1 MKEYN
6 TGLATTIWNPG
17 RIKLLVVLTIL
28 TVLATLFMD
37 DVFSFLPYVN
47 LLPILFGTCVG
58 GPVYGTV
65 IAIITFVFNFL
76 TGAEPIIIV
85 YAIEAISLSIFF
97 GAYVRLGFFA
107 TIQGVWVGVV
117 ACTLMDTLFKI
128 PIHFAFNG
136 GHLPFDT
143 KLLYLHNLLER
154 FGERTLFISVIC
166 FLVVTFIDMAIF
178 LFIVYFLIKKLPSSV
193 MEFFSIPREFPT
205 MQVVKDE
212 KEEEFLSETDKLKAK
227 AMEKI
232 EKAKEAAGEGQAD
245 EKKDI

>member
-6 TGLATTIWNPG
+6 TGLATTVWNPG
-17 RIKLLVVLTIL
+17 RIRLLVVLTIL
-28 TVLATLFMD
+28 TVIATLFFD

-58 GPVYGTV
+58 GPVYGTI
-65 IAIITFVFNFL
+65 IAIVVFVFNFL

-107 TIQGVWVGVV
+107 TIKGVWVGVV

-136 GHLPFDT
+136 GHLPFDS
-143 KLLYLHNLLER
+143 KLLLLHGLLEK
-154 FGERTLFISVIC
+154 FGERTMLISVLC

-178 LFIVYFLIKKLPSSV
+178 LFIVHFLIKKLPNSV
-193 MEFFSIPREFPT
+193 MEFFSIPREFPI
-205 MQVVKDE
+205 MQVVKDD
-212 KEEEFLSETDKLKAK
+212 KEEEFLNETDKLKAK
-227 AMEKI
+227 AMKKI
-232 EKAKEAAGEGQAD
+232 EKAKETTGEGQAD
-245 EKKDI
+245 EKTDI